1 MKLSIIENAASI
13 KNLINSFA
21 VIALFTFPSS
31 AAYAQGPLESLL
43 EVYLVKQ
50 VATDEGVQETLTE
63 ADEAEPGSTLE
74 YVLTYTNTGDQGLSG
89 FVVKNPVPAN
99 TSYLADSASS
109 SVGSNFTVSIDFG
122 ATYES
127 EPVTR
132 TVKDE
137 NGNEKEI
144 VIPADQYNSVRWVVE
159 ESLEA
164 GSEMTMKYRVSID

>member
-63 ADEAEPGSTLE
+63 ADEAEPGSTLD
-74 YVLTYTNTGDQGLSG
+74 TYTNTGEQGLSG
-89 FVVKNPVPAN
+89 FVVKNPIPAN

-109 SVGSNFTVSIDFG
+109 SAGSDFTVSIDFG
-122 ATYES
+122 ATYEP

-132 TVKDE
+132 VVKDE
-137 NGNEKEI
+137 NGSEKEI

-159 ESLEA
+159 ESLE
-164 GSEMTMKYRVSID
+164 ER